1 MVTTKQVVARRG
13 TTTMSVFPGNVA
25 DRILTLSLFS
35 GAGGLDIGF
44 HKAGYEIVAAV
55 EIEKAYAET
64 LELNTGSG
72 ELFGPGLKV
81 HCEDIRTFDP
91 SPYASIGIECVIG
104 GPPCQTFSA
113 AGRRSGG
120 VLGLDDERGQ
130 LFKAYIRI
138 LKAIEPKVF
147 VFENVYGLPGANGGG
162 PWREIVKGFADAGYD
177 LTAEVLDAADYG
189 VPQHRERLF
198 MVGARNPGFV
208 FPLPTHGPDAPG
220 RRPLV
225 TAKRALKGLGDPK
238 EAPGNGP
245 GGLYGHLLPLV
256 PEGMN
261 YSFFTREM
269 GHPAPQFAWR
279 SKFHDFLYKA
289 DPESPVRTIKSK
301 PGKFTGPFHWN
312 NRHFTAAE
320 LQRLQSFP
328 DDYKIAGKYNTILE
342 QIGNSVPPGLAHAV
356 ATSVRDQLLRP
367 TIDAELNLRPEGF
380 ESTFRKRQRERNKH
394 FHDLAR
400 RAVAA
405 LTADEISASTGKPV
419 SEEEYLVGFNGKFD
433 RSFGLIEDEKQSYR
447 TKYAVNTSRSKDL
460 LTLKVATLKSSIR
473 SSTKPNVR
481 ICITGLSKYMDH
493 TDRVVVLASIPKLEE
508 LIHVW
513 AIVEYEL
520 VRQSRFF
527 SLIDIYGHYA
537 NRGDTVVVETQIDES
552 LGELARIVGYFGNSV
567 NCGVPLP
574 LQSASVAMQ
583 TPVSLMPNRVDEL
596 RGLRFD
602 VRTKATHPTL
612 APGTVLCTYPFP
624 ALSAKAHFE
633 KGLTADP
640 LAAQLLAGEGIAG

>member
-1 MVTTKQVVARRG
+1 
-13 TTTMSVFPGNVA
+13 MSAFPGNVA

-91 SPYASIGIECVIG
+91 SPYASMGIECVIG

-138 LKAIEPKVF
+138 LKAIEPKAF

-198 MVGARNPGFV
+198 MVGARTPGFV

-220 RRPLV
+220 RTPLV
-225 TAKRALKGLGDPK
+225 TARKAFKGLGDPK

-320 LQRLQSFP
+320 LKRLQSFP
-328 DDYKIAGKYNTILE
+328 DDYKIAGKYNAILE

-380 ESTFRKRQRERNKH
+380 KSTFRNRQRERNKH

-405 LTADEISASTGKPV
+405 LTADEISAATGKPV
-419 SEEEYLVGFNGKFD
+419 SKEEYLVGFNGKFD
-433 RSFGLIEDEKQSYR
+433 RSFGLIEDEKRSYR

-460 LTLKVATLKSSIR
+460 LTLKVAPLRSSIR

-508 LIHVW
+508 LIHIW

-537 NRGDTVVVETQIDES
+537 NRGDTVVVETETDES